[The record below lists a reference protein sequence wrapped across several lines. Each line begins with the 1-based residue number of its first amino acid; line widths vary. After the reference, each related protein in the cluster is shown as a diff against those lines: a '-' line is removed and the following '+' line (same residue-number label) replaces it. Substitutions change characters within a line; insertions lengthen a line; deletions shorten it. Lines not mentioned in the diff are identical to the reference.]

1 MKVTTLVALD
11 ITSGRAKWWSS
22 DVHDSGIFSHLRIF
36 SHEQVFESSLFDHPL
51 MIPSWLLDSQWLTWT
66 IADNPPYQ
74 RYLLS
79 TWQSKWL
86 AGWLTHLSQVP
97 YLSACV
103 WTRLDCCTHSQFR
116 VRPTHSRDQFT
127 CSSKVSLFLP
137 SSLHVPLMILPSYH
151 LTLVSLVFD
160 SKNIKLVLHWRHKE
174 EQISPKS
181 SSSLIIH
188 NQNQSPYS
196 YLLRLI

>member
-1 MKVTTLVALD
+1 MAEGFFPQLGFFPTN
-11 ITSGRAKWWSS
+11 SGIFSQVR
-22 DVHDSGIFSHLRIF
+22 DFFPHDSGIFSQIQDFFPWLWDFFPLEDFFPWTSLR
-36 SHEQVFESSLFDHPL
+36 VFTLWSSLDDPFMTPWLSVTDLNYSRQPSL
-51 MIPSWLLDSQWLTWT
+51 SEIPAQHLTV
-66 IADNPPYQ
+66 Q
-74 RYLLS
+74 V
-79 TWQSKWL
+79 

-160 SKNIKLVLHWRHKE
+160 SRNIKLVLHWRHKE
-174 EQISPKS
+174 EQIRP
-181 SSSLIIH
+181 
-188 NQNQSPYS
+188 
-196 YLLRLI
+196 